1 MYQEEPQIDLVQQ
14 AIDDVIPT
22 EPETREM
29 PTGDCCEYTPPRPIV
44 QTIAHL
50 QQHAD
55 GTLADI
61 LATLRRMAEETV
73 QSLED
78 EKAQWKRWLEYA
90 EKALHRIQP
99 QRDALVHEVVK
110 LRESDHKEDYEG
122 ACFTIARMHEA
133 ATGVTGAAP
142 KRGVVE
148 DVQDLRNEWARL
160 LNERTA
166 ITSRLGVEGTEHSFV
181 LDHIDYLK
189 REAKGYAQLQD
200 IADGYRATLLKI
212 NNAIEHDDW
221 PEECSK
227 WSQRQ
232 AWMQEIIGAATD
244 PLREV
249 QK

>member
-1 MYQEEPQIDLVQQ
+1 MLQEEPQIDLVQQ

-22 EPETREM
+22 ESEPCEM
-29 PTGDCCEYTPPRPIV
+29 PSGAMCSEYTPLRPIV

-160 LNERTA
+160 QNERTA
-166 ITSRLGVEGTEHSFV
+166 ITARLGVEGTAQPFV

-189 REAKGYAQLQD
+189 REAAGYAQLQD
-200 IADGYRATLLKI
+200 IADSYRAALLKI
-212 NNAIEHDDW
+212 ADAIEHNNW
-221 PEECSK
+221 PQSL
-227 WSQRQ
+227 
-232 AWMQEIIGAATD
+232 MND
-244 PLREV
+244 P
-249 QK
+249 QKFEWVKTTAKSAVSPEANP